1 MDNYLNISSLIAFEA
16 FGFLASTKTNQ
27 DILFEFFFNKLEEGK
42 ASCKTCGRHLVTLYG
57 NSTGLVRHLD
67 TNHRALLA
75 NFEEKKKQRDETR
88 KRKTPSAGHKNPSP
102 KRQKEDFFKKPTEVD
117 KELDTKFHDA
127 LISHIAKTCTSFN
140 QYSGNSFQ
148 KVISVANRRIKVKS
162 RHSLSRLTEKKAD
175 QVRDDIAA
183 ILLSVKDELCS
194 IGLTTD
200 LWTSLALDT
209 YISLTMTFIDKNW
222 YIHRWNT

>member
-1 MDNYLNISSLIAFEA
+1 M
-16 FGFLASTKTNQ
+16 ASTKINQ
-27 DILFEFFFNKLEEGK
+27 DILFEFFFNKLDNGK
-42 ASCKTCGRHLVTLYG
+42 AGCKSCGRHLVTLGG

-67 TNHRALLA
+67 LNHKAMMA
-75 NFEEKKKQRDETR
+75 TFEEKKKQRDETR
-88 KRKTPSAGHKNPSP
+88 KRKTPSAGQENPSP

>member
-1 MDNYLNISSLIAFEA
+1 M
-16 FGFLASTKTNQ
+16 ASTKTNQ

-67 TNHRALLA
+67 TIHRALLA